1 MAQSLKKIHILL
13 IYLVLALATFIAYEP
28 VRHNQFIKYYDDDE
42 YVTENPQ
49 VQAGITRESVI
60 WAFTTPHSAN
70 WHPLTWLSHMLYCQ
84 LFRLNPFWHH
94 LTNLLFHIA
103 NTLLLFWV
111 LKRMTGAVWP
121 GAFVAA
127 AFALHPLHVESVAWV
142 AERKDLLSGFFW
154 ILTMA
159 AYIRYAEHRS
169 IGRYLLVFLLFGLG
183 LMAKPMLVTLPF
195 VLLLLDYWP
204 LGRFQ
209 WAPQSSRQAL
219 PQFESAGGNGLST
232 LHLIVEKIPL
242 FVLAAA
248 SSAVTF
254 IIQQRWGAMKIANI
268 LPLYF
273 RILNA
278 LVSYIRYIGKMIYPG
293 RLAVMY
299 LHPGYGL
306 PIWQPVVALVILAGV
321 TAGVIYTARR
331 RPYLAVGWLWYLGI
345 LVPVIGLIQVGKQ
358 AMADRYTYLP
368 SIGFFIMI
376 AWGANELLAKWRLR
390 KIVLAISA
398 GLVLAAL
405 MIVTRMQVR
414 YWRNNLTLYEHTLA
428 VTGNNAVMHNDYGTV
443 LLEAG
448 QLDKAIK
455 HFNEALRI
463 YPQYL
468 QARKNIAMA
477 YIQQGKLDQA
487 AEHFNEAQ
495 RIYPKYLQSHENI
508 ARMFLRQ
515 GKKAQAQECFNDLLR
530 IKADWAA
537 GYYKLGLA
545 YARLRRYDLAVQNY
559 KEALQLNPNFIEAIN
574 NLAVMLSNQGKID
587 EAIEKFEKAL
597 HLKPDDPF
605 AHFNLGIIM
614 VQQGKYDDAV
624 KHYNETLQAKPDWPE
639 AQNNLAWL
647 LTVQARPDRRNAEKA
662 LTLAKRACE
671 LTNYK
676 QPVYLRTLAAAY
688 AATGQ
693 FPQAV
698 STAEQ
703 AIRLALSF
711 RQKELA
717 ENIRNQLKL
726 YRAERPY
733 RLSRP

>member
-1 MAQSLKKIHILL
+1 L
-13 IYLVLALATFIAYEP
+13 
-28 VRHNQFIKYYDDDE
+28 
-42 YVTENPQ
+42 
-49 VQAGITRESVI
+49 
-60 WAFTTPHSAN
+60 SA
-70 WHPLTWLSHMLYCQ
+70 
-84 LFRLNPFWHH
+84 
-94 LTNLLFHIA
+94 
-103 NTLLLFWV
+103 
-111 LKRMTGAVWP
+111 
-121 GAFVAA
+121 
-127 AFALHPLHVESVAWV
+127 
-142 AERKDLLSGFFW
+142 
-154 ILTMA
+154 
-159 AYIRYAEHRS
+159 
-169 IGRYLLVFLLFGLG
+169 
-183 LMAKPMLVTLPF
+183 
-195 VLLLLDYWP
+195 
-204 LGRFQ
+204 
-209 WAPQSSRQAL
+209 
-219 PQFESAGGNGLST
+219 

-254 IIQQRWGAMKIANI
+254 TVQQRWGAMKIANV
-268 LPLYF
+268 LPLHF
-273 RILNA
+273 RTLNA

-306 PIWQPVVALVILAGV
+306 PIWQPVVALAILAGV
-321 TAGVIYTARR
+321 TAGVIYTVRR
-331 RPYLAVGWLWYLGI
+331 RPYLAVGWLWYLGT

-376 AWGANELLAKWRLR
+376 AYGAVELFAKWRLR
-390 KIVLAISA
+390 KIVLVISA

-405 MIVTRMQVR
+405 MLVTRMQVR
-414 YWRNNLTLYEHTLA
+414 HWRNNLTLYEHTLA
-428 VTGNNAVMHNDYGTV
+428 VTENNAVMHNDYGTV

-448 QLDKAIK
+448 QFDKAVK

-487 AEHFNEAQ
+487 AEHFNEAR
-495 RIYPKYLQSHENI
+495 RIYPQYLQSHENI
-508 ARMFLRQ
+508 AKMFLRQ
-515 GKKAQAQECFNDLLR
+515 GKKEEARQCLNDLLR

-545 YARLRRYDLAVQNY
+545 YARLRQYDLAVQNY

-574 NLAVMLSNQGKID
+574 NLAVILSNRGRID

-597 HLKPDDPF
+597 LLKPDDPF

-624 KHYNETLQAKPDWPE
+624 KHYNEALQAKPDWPK

-662 LTLAKRACE
+662 LTLAKQACE

-693 FPQAV
+693 FPEAV

-703 AIRLALSF
+703 AIQLALSF
-711 RQKELA
+711 GQKELA
-717 ENIRNQLKL
+717 ENIQNQLKL
-726 YRAERPY
+726 YRAKRPY
-733 RLSRP
+733 HLSQP